1 LDQIFAPLITD
12 ILRLINDQIKSVQL
26 KRPNQPI
33 TGVFLVGGF
42 GCSQYLK
49 SCIEREHP
57 TIQVLQPTD
66 AWSAIAK
73 GAALSQ
79 LTRESTVVSTSSTRH
94 FGLEAYSK
102 VDPVEDVDQPTTKMR
117 DGSVRTPRMTW
128 YILKGEDITRA
139 QEIKFHFYRDLSTD
153 HTPDE
158 LIFEDALIECYD
170 PEAPLHR
177 SKGRKIGVNSTLT
190 SNLQSV
196 SADKFQ
202 TLNDPEGNPYIRIT
216 YDIVMTLKSALMELS
231 LEVDGVK
238 MGSIKPKFN

>member
-1 LDQIFAPLITD
+1 LITD

-79 LTRESTVVSTSSTRH
+79 LTREATVVSTSSTRH
-94 FGLEAYSK
+94 FGFEAYSK
-102 VDPVEDVDQPTTKMR
+102 VDPVEDFDQPSMKMR
-117 DGSVRTPRMTW
+117 DGSVRTQKMTW
-128 YILKGEDITRA
+128 YISKGEDITRD
-139 QEIKFHFYRDLSTD
+139 QKIKFPFHRDLSID
-153 HTPDE
+153 HTPAE

-177 SKGRKIGVNSTLT
+177 SKGRKIGVNCTLT
-190 SNLQSV
+190 ANLQSV
-196 SADKFQ
+196 RPDKFQ
-202 TLNDPEGNPYIRIT
+202 TLNDPEGNPYIRVN
-216 YDIVMTLKSALMELS
+216 YEIVMTLKSALMELS
-231 LEVDGVK
+231 LEIDGVRI
-238 MGSIKPKFN
+238 GSIKPKFS